1 VRSEM
6 SKEVKVGEV
15 FETHTCGSLEVIEQL
30 PKRKFKVR
38 FVNTGFERV
47 TDKYCILKG
56 AVGDS
61 SIVVTGVKISQEN
74 FIAECKEYFPDYDY
88 STTVY
93 INRKQPVEIGCPMHG
108 KFIRSASHRYGRG
121 LECPTCMKIRI
132 SSAQK
137 TPVEEFIK
145 KAREIHG
152 SKFDYSKVKYVTAR
166 VKVEIICPIHGSFWQ
181 APYTHLSCKGC
192 KKCSN
197 AKLFDER
204 KADISHFLKKA
215 REKHGDTYDYC
226 LVKYVNARTRVDIV
240 CKTHGVFSALPYVH
254 WDTGGHCPDC
264 VEGMSGFNNSQSGYF
279 YIISDGDITKVGI
292 SNSKVDNRLNNVKR
306 SSGINFK
313 PIKSYFIEDGDSVRQ
328 LEREII
334 KFMRS
339 LYIQPTFKFDGYTE
353 CFYGVDLCLLL
364 NQVENKIREL
374 NEESQRK
381 A

>member
-1 VRSEM
+1 M
-6 SKEVKVGEV
+6 SKEVKVGEIYG
-15 FETHTCGSLEVIEQL
+15 TNTCGNLEVIEQL

-38 FVNTGFERV
+38 FIDTGFERT

-61 SIVVTGVKISQEN
+61 SIVVSGVKISQEN
-74 FIAECKEYFPDYDY
+74 FIDQCKEHFPDYDY
-88 STTVY
+88 SNTTYV
-93 INRKQPVEIGCPMHG
+93 NRKTKVRISCPIHG
-108 KFIRSASHRYGRG
+108 DFERTASEKSRDKG
-121 LECPTCMKIRI
+121 LECPSCMQLRV
-132 SSAQK
+132 SSSQK
-137 TPVEEFIK
+137 MSLSEFV
-145 KAREIHG
+145 ARARAIHG
-152 SKFDYSKVKYVTAR
+152 DKYDYSKVIYITAR
-166 VKVEIICPIHGSFWQ
+166 IKVEIVCPVHGSFWQ
-181 APYTHLSCKGC
+181 APHQHITRSGC
-192 KKCSN
+192 RKCGHD
-197 AKLFDER
+197 KLFEER
-204 KADISHFLKKA
+204 KADITHFLKKA
-215 REKHGDTYDYC
+215 REKHGDTYDYS
-226 LVKYVNARTRVDIV
+226 LVKYVNARTRVDII

-374 NEESQRK
+374 NEES
-381 A
+381 